1 MENDNGDEICTVSG
15 IQLEQRGLMQKAKK
29 SLNKKSGL
37 LLKAT
42 REVLSARYLSEKN
55 QDNYSLTGL
64 KTIPLSVTELKGDG
78 NPIIEV
84 NGMYFVASDL
94 DASDLAKDNDFK
106 ALVDS
111 VIG

>member
-1 MENDNGDEICTVSG
+1 MEDDDGDELCTVSG
-15 IQLEQRGLMQKAKK
+15 IQLERRGLMQKAKK

-42 REVLSARYLSEKN
+42 QEVLSARYLSEKN
-55 QDNYSLTGL
+55 QDNYSFTGL
-64 KTIPLSVTELKGDG
+64 KTIPLSIMELKGEG
-78 NPIIEV
+78 KPIIEV

-94 DASDLAKDNDFK
+94 DVSNLAKDKDFK

-111 VIG
+111 VLE